1 MDDFNSKSTTA
12 KIAMD
17 EKQRSKEVRSKE
29 KKKSKYYSDD
39 EEDFET
45 RLTDRW
51 EKAETIE
58 ELWMRV
64 VTEND

>member
-45 RLTDRW
+45 RLTDR
-51 EKAETIE
+51 
-58 ELWMRV
+58 
-64 VTEND
+64 